1 MEAITIRSKTH
12 KEPFSAVKL
21 VEKHYNRM
29 RLKQANSFPPI
40 LQFRLSVKDV
50 KPEIWRKLLV
60 SSDTTLERLH
70 AILQVLMGWG
80 DKHLYAFVINEK
92 RYSPPNEN
100 DDDIGKHNS
109 IKAKLS
115 GLFTK
120 KTEAITYEYD
130 FGDGWQIDLF
140 REPLSE
146 EYQQKQTAECFEVLG
161 TDQLKIL
168 AAHVDIWKSQRYMII
183 RNTDGIWR
191 SGN

>member
-1 MEAITIRSKTH
+1 M
-12 KEPFSAVKL
+12 
-21 VEKHYNRM
+21 
-29 RLKQANSFPPI
+29 KQANSLPPI

-70 AILQVLMGWG
+70 KILQVLMGWR

-146 EYQQKQTAECFEVLG
+146 EYQQKQTTECFEG
-161 TDQLKIL
+161 SRHGPAEDTGGSRGYMEKSKIYDNPQ
-168 AAHVDIWKSQRYMII
+168 HRRYLEI
-183 RNTDGIWR
+183 RKLIGPNFDAEAFDLTQINERLRGIV
-191 SGN
+191 